1 MDRQDMPCRTSLQWP
16 NFSPPLRAGQIIDI
30 ANLRSRLLKLAD
42 SVERDDQRGMDKT
55 APDVCDLLRQEQR
68 FSKVAPGLDSHRIVE
83 ATCRYA
89 NGERETA
96 AFAAIPDCLEIA
108 ASRFESSQAHIAK
121 VSLPGIHSGYS
132 QNAASL
138 SAAVFAAFLRC
149 LARIATEFED

>member
-1 MDRQDMPCRTSLQWP
+1 M
-16 NFSPPLRAGQIIDI
+16 
-30 ANLRSRLLKLAD
+30 LKLAD
-42 SVERDDQRGMDKT
+42 SVERDDQRDMDNA
-55 APDVCDLLRQEQR
+55 APDVCDLLWQEQR
-68 FSKVAPGLDSHRIVE
+68 FSSVAPGLDPRRIVE
-83 ATCRYA
+83 ATRRYA
-89 NGERETA
+89 SGERETA

-138 SAAVFAAFLRC
+138 PAAVFAAYLRC